1 MTLNGWLQILLF
13 TVIVIA
19 LAKPVGVFLTH
30 VFSGERTFLHPVF
43 RPIERVIYK
52 LTGVKEEREMHWS
65 EYAAAML
72 LYSLVSLL
80 VLYLIQRLQGYLP
93 LNPQNLPGVDSPA
106 SATGGFVA
114 SAFNTAASFTSNT
127 NWQSY
132 VPEVTMSYLT
142 QMAGLAYHNFGSAA
156 TGIVLAIAFIR
167 GIARREMQTIGNFW
181 VDFVRCNL
189 YVLLPVCIL
198 GALLLV
204 SQGVIQNL
212 RPYDTATLV
221 EPQTL
226 EVDKKDAAGN
236 VLTNADGTNQKETK
250 SVTNQTIAQGPV
262 ASQEFIKELGTNGG
276 GFFNVNSA
284 HPFENP
290 TPFTNFIELV
300 AIFAIGGGLTYALG
314 RMTGSPKHGWAV
326 LAAMVVL
333 FLAGVLTSYWAES
346 RGNPIFSGLGADQQ
360 VSAAQTGGNMEG
372 KEVRFGIANSALFA
386 TVTTDASCGAVNS
399 MHDSFTPLG
408 GMVPLVNIMLGEV
421 IFGGV
426 GSGLY
431 GMLVFVILSVF
442 IAGLM
447 VGRTPE
453 YLGKKIESY
462 DVKMSMLYVLIF
474 PVIILILAGIS
485 VIAPSFG
492 TSQLNNAG
500 PHGLSEIL
508 YAFTSGTGNNGSA
521 FAGISANTYWY
532 NTTIGLAML
541 IGRFLM
547 IVPMLAVAG
556 NLATKK
562 LVPPSLGTFPV
573 NTPLF
578 TVLLVSVI
586 LIVGALTFFPA
597 LSLGPIVEHLL
608 MHAGKTF

>member
-1 MTLNGWLQILLF
+1 MTANGWLQIL
-13 TVIVIA
+13 VYIA
-19 LAKPVGVFLTH
+19 IIIAIAKPMGVFMTH
-30 VFSGERTFLHPVF
+30 VFESQRTFLHPLLQPV
-43 RPIERVIYK
+43 ERLIYR
-52 LTGVKEEREMHWS
+52 LTGVDEEREMHWT
-65 EYAAAML
+65 EYAGAML
-72 LYSLVSLL
+72 LYSLVSLVL
-80 VLYLIQRLQGYLP
+80 LYLIQRLQGYLP
-93 LNPQNLPGVDSPA
+93 LNPQKLAGVDSTA
-106 SATGGFVA
+106 SATGGYVG

-132 VPEVTMSYLT
+132 VPEVTMSYFT
-142 QMAGLAYHNFGSAA
+142 QMVGLAYHNFGSAA
-156 TGIVLAIAFIR
+156 TGIVLAIALIR
-167 GIARREMQTIGNFW
+167 GVARREMKTIGNFW

-189 YVLLPVCIL
+189 YVLLPVCVL

-204 SQGVIQNL
+204 SQGVVQNF
-212 RPYDTATLV
+212 RTYDTARLL
-221 EPQTL
+221 EPQTI
-226 EVDKKDAAGN
+226 EIDKKDASGN
-236 VLTNADGTNQKETK
+236 VLTNPDGSPQKETK
-250 SVTNQTIAQGPV
+250 QVTEQTIAQGPV
-262 ASQEFIKELGTNGG
+262 ASQELIKELGTNGG

-290 TPFTNFIELV
+290 TPFTNFIEMLL
-300 AIFAIGGGLTYALG
+300 IFSLGGGLTYTLG

-326 LAAMVVL
+326 LAAMVFV
-333 FLAGVLTSYWAES
+333 FLAGVTTSYWAES
-346 RGNPIFSGLGADQQ
+346 RGNPILAGLGADQA
-360 VSAAQTGGNMEG
+360 VTSTLSGGNMEG
-372 KEVRFGIANSALFA
+372 KDVRFGLANSALFA
-386 TVTTDASCGAVNS
+386 TVTTDASCGAVNA

-408 GMVPLVNIMLGEV
+408 GLVPLANIMLGEI

-431 GMLVFVILSVF
+431 GTLIFVILSVF

-462 DVKMSMLYVLIF
+462 DVKMSMLYVLLF
-474 PVIILILAGIS
+474 PLVILVLTAIS
-485 VIAPSFG
+485 VLSPGFG
-492 TSQLNNAG
+492 ASQLNNAG

-532 NTTIGLAML
+532 NTTIGMAML

-556 NLATKK
+556 NLAGKR

-573 NTPLF
+573 TTPLF

-586 LIVGALTFFPA
+586 VIVGALTFFPV
-597 LSLGPIVEHLL
+597 LSLGPIVEHFL
-608 MHAGKTF
+608 MGTGRTF